1 MTKRRLATATNVCLC
16 ALPPLVGFYGLWG
29 AVAPL
34 LPQAPPRAF
43 LLGFVTGLCFA
54 LLGLCFAISISP
66 GEK

>member
-34 LPQAPPRAF
+34 LLQDPARAF
-43 LLGFVTGLCFA
+43 LLGFVTGICLA
-54 LLGLCFAISISP
+54 VPGTIFAISISP
-66 GEK
+66 GER